1 MTANIRLKENLVKSF
16 NKFIEE
22 NKSLNKRDL
31 LKIINDVYNNKE
43 VKEKKPLNSYQ
54 IFLKENYAIIQ
65 EQEKLKGDVKP
76 GQIMAMVGKLWKEKK
91 EGKEI
96 KKITEIT
103 EEVEE
108 DTDTD
113 FDGEVEDLD
122 VKEEDE
128 EEERRREEEEK
139 KKEKPQEKKRLSR
152 SKK

>member
-1 MTANIRLKENLVKSF
+1 MTANIRLKEDLVKSF

-31 LKIINDVYNNKE
+31 LKIINDVYNNNNKE
-43 VKEKKPLNSYQ
+43 NKEKKPLNSYQ

-96 KKITEIT
+96 IKINEIT
-103 EEVEE
+103 EEKE
-108 DTDTD
+108 DTDYD
-113 FDGEVEDLD
+113 EEVEDLD
-122 VKEEDE
+122 VKEEEDE
-128 EEERRREEEEK
+128 EEERRREEEK

>member
-1 MTANIRLKENLVKSF
+1 MTANIRLKENLVKFF

-22 NKSLNKRDL
+22 DKNLNKKDL
-31 LKIINDVYNNKE
+31 LKLINDVYNNNKE

-91 EGKEI
+91 EGKEV
-96 KKITEIT
+96 KKINEIT
-103 EEVEE
+103 EEKE
-108 DTDTD
+108 DTDYD
-113 FDGEVEDLD
+113 NEVEDLD
-122 VKEEDE
+122 VKDE
-128 EEERRREEEEK
+128 EEERRREEEE